1 MKLNIREKTQK
12 LKLRG
17 KITSSKENN
26 IIQRQKGETTP
37 FKKKTKRGNFILK
50 TEGKTSDCS

>member
-37 FKKKTKRGNFILK
+37 FKKKKKR
-50 TEGKTSDCS
+50 

>member
-37 FKKKTKRGNFILK
+37 FKKKKRGNFILK